1 MVHVVCIRSNKIE
14 MKALSIRGMLLTSC
28 FSNEGASVMYLKQY
42 MHTHIFD
49 LDAPLERDSPPAK

>member
-1 MVHVVCIRSNKIE
+1 VVHVVCIRSNRVE
-14 MKALSIRGMLLTSC
+14 MEVVDRKDWMLTSC

-49 LDAPLERDSPPAK
+49 LEAPLERDSPPAK